1 MAIPQYN
8 EMMLPLLQFMGDGL
22 EHHVKE
28 AVEPIAD
35 DFGLT
40 QDEREKLLKNS
51 NKTYLYDRVHWA
63 NTYLKKALLL
73 ESTRRG
79 YIRITDRG
87 FAVLNENLP
96 YIDKEYLS
104 RFPEFVD
111 FITPNKSNDNSKS
124 DDIDPDDSELT
135 PKELI
140 AGTYQSIL
148 NDLSDQLL
156 EIVLNASPAFF
167 EQLVVD
173 LLLAMGY
180 GSALQD
186 AGQAIGQTND
196 GGIDGYIQED
206 QLGLDTI
213 YIQAKRWALDN
224 TVGRPQIQGFVGS
237 LMGEGA
243 TKGVFI
249 TTSSYSKGAIEYAK
263 SMQNVRVILID
274 GQQLAKLMIEHNVGV
289 SIEKTYSI
297 KQIDENYFPD

>member
-1 MAIPQYN
+1 MAIPQYS
-8 EMMLPLLQFMGDGL
+8 EMMLPLLQLMSDGH

-28 AVEPIAD
+28 AVKPIAEY
-35 DFGLT
+35 FNLT
-40 QDEREKLLKNS
+40 DEEQEILLKNS
-51 NKTYLYDRVHWA
+51 NQTLLYYRIHWA

-79 YIRITDRG
+79 HIQITKRG
-87 FAVLNENLP
+87 LAVLNENISEL
-96 YIDKEYLS
+96 DNNYLM
-104 RFPEFVD
+104 RFPEFVE
-111 FITPNKSNDNSKS
+111 FRAPNRSTNDTNS
-124 DDIDPDDSELT
+124 DNLERNESEFA

-140 AGTYQSIL
+140 DSTYRSIV
-148 NDLSDQLL
+148 NDLADQLL
-156 EIVLNASPAFF
+156 EIVLSASPAFF

-213 YIQAKRWALDN
+213 YIQAKRWAIDN

-274 GQQLAKLMIEHNVGV
+274 GQQLAQLMIEHNVGV
-289 SIEKTYSI
+289 SVEKTYTI

>member
-1 MAIPQYN
+1 MAVPKYDQ
-8 EMMLPLLQFMGDGL
+8 MMLPLLQFMGDGQ
-22 EHHVKE
+22 EHHVKD

-35 DFGLT
+35 YFDLSR
-40 QDEREKLLKNS
+40 DDREKLLRNS
-51 NKTYLYDRVHWA
+51 KTTLLYYRIHWA
-63 NTYLKKALLL
+63 NTYLKKAELL

-79 YIRITDRG
+79 YIRITQRG
-87 FAVLNENLP
+87 LSVLSENISFL
-96 YIDKEYLS
+96 DKRYLMQ
-104 RFPEFVD
+104 FPEFAEFVK
-111 FITPNKSNDNSKS
+111 PNKSVDASDESEDSDNS
-124 DDIDPDDSELT
+124 ELA

-140 AGTYQSIL
+140 DVSYQSIV
-148 NDLSDQLL
+148 NDLADQLL
-156 EIVLNASPAFF
+156 EVVLSASPAFF

-173 LLLAMGY
+173 LLLSMGY

-186 AGQAIGQTND
+186 AGHAIGQTND

-213 YIQAKRWALDN
+213 YIQAKRWALNN
-224 TVGRPQIQGFVGS
+224 TVGRPEIQAFVGS

-249 TTSSYSKGAIEYAK
+249 TTSSFSKHASEYAQ

-274 GQQLAKLMIEHNVGV
+274 GQQLAQLMIEHNVGV
-289 SIEKTYSI
+289 SIEKTYTI

>member
-8 EMMLPLLQFMGDGL
+8 EIMLPLLQFMGDGQ
-22 EHHVKE
+22 EHHVKD
-28 AVEPIAD
+28 AVDPIAD
-35 DFGLT
+35 YFGLT
-40 QDEREKLLKNS
+40 QDEREKLLGNS
-51 NKTYLYDRVHWA
+51 NKTYLYDRIHWA
-63 NTYLKKALLL
+63 NTYLKKSQLL

-87 FAVLNENLP
+87 FAVLKENLSA
-96 YIDKEYLS
+96 IDKNYLS
-104 RFPEFVD
+104 KFPEFVE
-111 FITPNKSNDNSKS
+111 FITPNKGDDGAKSNN
-124 DDIDPDDSELT
+124 IDTGDSELT

-148 NDLSDQLL
+148 NDLTDQLI
-156 EIVLNASPAFF
+156 EIVLSASPAFF

-173 LLLAMGY
+173 LLIAMGY
-180 GSALQD
+180 GSSLQD

-224 TVGRPQIQGFVGS
+224 TVGRPDIQGFVGS

-249 TTSSYSKGAIEYAK
+249 TTSSFSKGATEYVK
-263 SMQNVRVILID
+263 NLPSVRVILIE
-274 GQQLAKLMIEHNVGV
+274 GKQLARLMIEHNVGV
-289 SIEKTYSI
+289 SVEKTYTI